1 MNNLTFTFNMP
12 QFTFNMSPFTFNMP
26 LLFISHYQDY
36 DTFDISNLFY
46 NVTGLD
52 EKNIV
57 DLFGDAAFD
66 LNLEAKMEKDTFGIK
81 VKSIQTNESIPRTCV
96 SISFYYSISDTIHKK
111 NVKKMFHNWSK
122 EIFHTYELLVKKY
135 NEEYNNEIK
144 NEINIMKCSC

>member
-1 MNNLTFTFNMP
+1 
-12 QFTFNMSPFTFNMP
+12 MP

-46 NVTGLD
+46 KVTGLD

-66 LNLEAKMEKDTFGIK
+66 LNLEANMEKDTFGIK
-81 VKSIQTNESIPRTCV
+81 VKSTETNDRTCV
-96 SISFYYSISDTIHKK
+96 SILFYYSISDTIHKE
-111 NVKKMFHNWSK
+111 NVKKMFGNWSQ
-122 EIFHTYELLVKKY
+122 EIFQTYQLLVKQY
-135 NEEYNNEIK
+135 NEEYSNKIE

>member
-1 MNNLTFTFNMP
+1 MP
-12 QFTFNMSPFTFNMP
+12 SI
-26 LLFISHYQDY
+26 FISHYQDY

-66 LNLEAKMEKDTFGIK
+66 LHLEANMEKDTFGIK
-81 VKSIQTNESIPRTCV
+81 VKSTETNESIDRTCV
-96 SISFYYSISDTIHKK
+96 SISFYYSISDTIHKE
-111 NVKKMFHNWSK
+111 NVKKMFDNLSK
-122 EIFHTYELLVKKY
+122 ELFYTYESIIKQY
-135 NEEYNNEIK
+135 NIEYDNEIQ